1 MVHSNKRQESNMKK
15 RSLFL
20 GTGIALTMALTAPA
34 IAAVMV
40 GGAAMYPSRNIIQ
53 NAVHSK
59 EHTTLVSAVK
69 EAGLVPTL
77 EGPGPFT
84 VLAPT
89 NRAFDKLPS
98 GTVSNLMEP
107 SHKGELKTILTYHVL
122 PGRYTTAELT
132 RKIRAGDGSATIN
145 TVEGQPLTFTE
156 RGDHIFV
163 KDEKGDVA
171 EITQSNVMQSNGVIQ
186 VINSVLMPNT

>member
-1 MVHSNKRQESNMKK
+1 MNKRSAIFGA
-15 RSLFL
+15 SGVL
-20 GTGIALTMALTAPA
+20 ALALTAPA
-34 IAAVMV
+34 MATVMV

-77 EGPGPFT
+77 EGSGPFT

-89 NRAFDKLPS
+89 NRAFDKLPH
-98 GTVSNLMEP
+98 GTVANLMEP
-107 SHKGELKTILTYHVL
+107 ANKNELKTILTYHVL
-122 PGRYTTAELT
+122 PGRYTTQEL
-132 RKIRAGDGSATIN
+132 RNKIRAGDGKAMIN

-156 RGDHIFV
+156 RGGHILV

-171 EITQSNVMQSNGVIQ
+171 EITQANVMQSNGVIQ
-186 VINSVLMPNT
+186 VVNSVLMPNS